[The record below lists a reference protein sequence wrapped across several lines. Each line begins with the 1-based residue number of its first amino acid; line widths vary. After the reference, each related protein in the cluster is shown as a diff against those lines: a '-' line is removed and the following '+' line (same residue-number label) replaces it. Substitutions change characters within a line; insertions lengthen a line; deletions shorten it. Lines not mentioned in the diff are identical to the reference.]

1 MTATELIAKLEE
13 LGEQFSHV
21 PLVLRAEQGELL
33 ILVEFGNV
41 HSGILGTQGGADMG
55 RGVGSLAWISI
66 EIPNG

>member
-13 LGEQFSHV
+13 VGEQFSHV

-41 HSGILGTQGGADMG
+41 HSGIRERKVALIWDEASVLL
-55 RGVGSLAWISI
+55 RGFR
-66 EIPNG
+66 